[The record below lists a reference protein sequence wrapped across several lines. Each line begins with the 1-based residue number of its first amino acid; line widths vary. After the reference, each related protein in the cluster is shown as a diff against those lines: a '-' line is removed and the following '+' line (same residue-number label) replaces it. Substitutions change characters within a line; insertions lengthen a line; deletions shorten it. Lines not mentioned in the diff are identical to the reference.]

1 MPNLV
6 GITVN
11 HRSMRGDAHRFA
23 ALLRDVAD
31 GVTPSTPTRATAV
44 AAYLETLC
52 DGIHHHHQAED
63 DVLWPVLEASAG
75 AEVDLRELTDDH
87 RQLDPLLDAIRRDA
101 ATLAAAPHD
110 RAAAHRLADLLGT
123 LRDLLD
129 EHIEDEERTVFPVI
143 QRYVSDADWAKVE
156 AAVRKGGKMGFE
168 LPRIERYA
176 TPAELAELKR
186 LAGPVLRVL
195 LTVTRRGFARREAV
209 IFPAG

>member
-11 HRSMRGDAHRFA
+11 HRSMRGDARRFA

-31 GVTPSTPTRATAV
+31 GRTANTPARAKAI
-44 AAYLETLC
+44 AGYLETLC

-75 AEVDLRELTDDH
+75 AEVDLRELTEDH

-101 ATLAAAPHD
+101 RALAVTPGDRDAAE
-110 RAAAHRLADLLGT
+110 RLAGALGV
-123 LRDLLD
+123 LRDMLD
-129 EHIEDEERTVFPVI
+129 EHIEDEERTLFPVI
-143 QRYVSDADWAKVE
+143 HRYVSDADWNKVE

-176 TPAELAELKR
+176 TAAELAELKR
-186 LAGPVLRVL
+186 MAGPVLRVL
-195 LTVTRRGFARREAV
+195 LAATRRGFARREAV
-209 IFPAG
+209 IFSA